1 MRDYSPKRRTALVF
15 TGSGTTGAY
24 HAGALKALDE
34 SGVKIDVVVG
44 SGIGTVAAA
53 YAAVSG
59 GAKLYGPSGFWQGV
73 RWDAFYRLRPV
84 LRLALALLGLSFA
97 FFALPLLAALVLGLL
112 SPFIL
117 IAYRISPATTAR
129 VLDPLWMAPE
139 ALSGPYLATQAVPV
153 FALALLAV
161 LTSLVLY
168 LRDRRRVAESFES
181 LLDARPGLAR
191 LRGGLWDI
199 ARGVSLGSRPPS
211 EAELGRRYVALLAEN
226 LGEPGFREL
235 VLRAADLDRGAG
247 LVFTVLRDEPPA
259 EGGTRPRPRG
269 AHLGDA
275 VDLRAPGHDAL
286 LYDAV
291 ATGLLCS
298 MAMPLRRVSFPK
310 GGVHGGETHRLTEGT
325 FTPGAGI
332 AEALA
337 AGAEQ
342 VIVVTGVPDSPA
354 APARRRGPHARL
366 DAAVRTLERQAMHEI
381 DETERLNRV
390 IGTLGHRHGDGR
402 GAWEDPATGQVYR
415 EVDLWV
421 IRPERRALG
430 PLELDG
436 ARDPA
441 TEVVQTTDDLLELG
455 FRDAYRQFVE
465 PVVGQSPLPVR
476 EEGKYSN
483 TQPVGL

>member
-1 MRDYSPKRRTALVF
+1 VRDYSPKRRTALVF
-15 TGSGTTGAY
+15 TGSGSSGAY

-34 SGVKIDVVVG
+34 SGVKIDLVVG

-59 GAKLYGPSGFWQGV
+59 GAKLYGPQGFWHGV

-84 LRLALALLGLSFA
+84 LRIALALLGLSFA
-97 FFALPLLAALVLGLL
+97 FFALPLLGALVLGLL

-117 IAYRISPATTAR
+117 IAYRISPEATAR

-139 ALSGPYLATQAVPV
+139 TLSGPYLAAQAVPV

-161 LTSLVLY
+161 VTALALS
-168 LRDRRRVAESFES
+168 LRDRRRAAESFES
-181 LLDARPGLAR
+181 LLDARPGLRR
-191 LRGGLWDI
+191 LRRGLWDI
-199 ARGVSLGSRPPS
+199 SRGVSLKGRVPPDS
-211 EAELGRRYVALLAEN
+211 ELGRRYVALLTEN

-235 VLRAADLDRGAG
+235 VLRAADLERGSG
-247 LVFTVLRDEPPA
+247 LVFTLLRDEA
-259 EGGTRPRPRG
+259 RDESGGRGRPRASGFR
-269 AHLGDA
+269 DA
-275 VDLRAPGHDAL
+275 VDLRAPGRDAL
-286 LYDAV
+286 LLDAV
-291 ATGLLCS
+291 ATGLLCPT
-298 MAMPLRRVSFPK
+298 AMPLQRVSFPK
-310 GGVHGGETHRLTEGT
+310 GGVHGGETHRLTGAT
-325 FTPGAGI
+325 LTPGAGI

-342 VIVVTGVPDSPA
+342 VIVVTGVPEAPA
-354 APARRRGPHARL
+354 APARRRGPLARL
-366 DAAVRTLERQAMHEI
+366 DAVVRALERQATLEI
-381 DETERLNRV
+381 DETERLNRM

-415 EVDLWV
+415 EIDLWV

-436 ARDPA
+436 AQDPA

-465 PVVGQSPLPVR
+465 PVVGQAPLPVR
-476 EEGKYSN
+476 EEGKYPN